1 MLWGRDAQSVRLYCT
16 IKYYLISNVVS
27 DPAWIIIIFKFLGLT
42 ADELLPILVYLV
54 LTSEIPNWLVSH

>member
-1 MLWGRDAQSVRLYCT
+1 MLWGRDAQSMRLYCT

-27 DPAWIIIIFKFLGLT
+27 DPAWIIIFKFLGLT